1 MRHSLLSKRIISES
15 FHYNSYEGVAS
26 LDQDTFLSL
35 AEQYKDTVFRVALNY
50 LGNTYDA
57 DDIVQ
62 NVFMKLFLRKR
73 PFENDNHARYWLIR
87 VTVNSC
93 KDFLKSSWKSKN
105 VFLDEVE
112 LPVSFEEP
120 EQEDLYKAVMAL
132 PEKYRTVLY
141 LFYYEDFTIKEI
153 ARLMKMNVSSV
164 TTRLSRARKQL
175 KEALKD
181 EE

>member
-1 MRHSLLSKRIISES
+1 M
-15 FHYNSYEGVAS
+15 
-26 LDQDTFLSL
+26 DQDTFLAL
-35 AEQYKDTVFRVALNY
+35 VAQYKDTVFRVALNY

-62 NVFMKLFLRKR
+62 NVFLKLYTKNKH
-73 PFENDNHARYWLIR
+73 FENKDHARYWLIR
-87 VTVNSC
+87 VTVNAC
-93 KDFLKSSWKSKN
+93 KDLLKSSWKSKN

-112 LPVSFEEP
+112 LPVTFEEP
-120 EQEDLYKAVMAL
+120 EQEDLYKVVMAL

-141 LFYYEDFTIKEI
+141 LFYYEEFSIREI
-153 ARLMKMNVSSV
+153 ARLLKMNGSSV
-164 TTRLSRARKQL
+164 TTRLSRARNKL